1 MILLIFDYLC
11 HSERSEESIWC
22 DIVFY
27 KDIKINSSNSN
38 EVRIVANHYISNI
51 AEIYATLTLPLI
63 MLFAYAKF
71 TEDIINYS
79 FIV

>member
-1 MILLIFDYLC
+1 MALFTLDHLC
-11 HSERSEESIWC
+11 YSERSEESMWC

-63 MLFAYAKF
+63 ML
-71 TEDIINYS
+71 TI
-79 FIV
+79 